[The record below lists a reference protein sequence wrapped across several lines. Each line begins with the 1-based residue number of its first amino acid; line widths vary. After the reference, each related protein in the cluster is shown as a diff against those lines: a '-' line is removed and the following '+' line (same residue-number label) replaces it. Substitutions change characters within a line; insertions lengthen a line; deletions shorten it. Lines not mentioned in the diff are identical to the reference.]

1 MAATLRTSIISRVL
15 FILVAFAVIVTVNV
29 TVKVP
34 PCCAQSKPDS
44 LRISEYPIYDS
55 LLPGDIVKFGV
66 QSGFVF
72 LRDFDTGMDFGGRV
86 GQRFFH
92 PFLQLTSQV
101 HFWAATRNNI
111 DMGVLGIEESI
122 TYQIPL
128 HRKLLLTGG
137 FAICYLSILEEIKNN
152 EEAGQTE
159 VDTWGNDVVTYII
172 FGIEYDLG
180 KKRTFFLE
188 SKYGSSDI
196 SNEFHIITGMN
207 FYIKELVRQ
216 R

>member
-1 MAATLRTSIISRVL
+1 
-15 FILVAFAVIVTVNV
+15 
-29 TVKVP
+29 
-34 PCCAQSKPDS
+34 
-44 LRISEYPIYDS
+44 
-55 LLPGDIVKFGV
+55 
-66 QSGFVF
+66 
-72 LRDFDTGMDFGGRV
+72 
-86 GQRFFH
+86 
-92 PFLQLTSQV
+92 
-101 HFWAATRNNI
+101 
-111 DMGVLGIEESI
+111 MGVLSIEESI

-137 FAICYLSILEEIKNN
+137 FAIGYLSILEEIKTI

-159 VDTWGNDVVTYII
+159 VDTWGNDIVTYIL

-207 FYIKELVRQ
+207 FYLKELVRQ
-216 R
+216 RWDNLYLKSGGIGGNIIFLKKTQLQKIWTRITTITIISFKNPGNPG

>member
-1 MAATLRTSIISRVL
+1 MSANLRTSIISRVL
-15 FILVAFAVIVTVNV
+15 FILVAFAFTVIVTL
-29 TVKVP
+29 KVP

-44 LRISEYPIYDS
+44 LRISEYPAYDS

-72 LRDFDTGMDFGGRV
+72 SRDFDTGMDFGGRV
-86 GQRFFH
+86 SQRFLH

-101 HFWAATRNNI
+101 HFWAATRKNI
-111 DMGVLGIEESI
+111 DIGVLSIEESI

-137 FAICYLSILEEIKNN
+137 FTIGYLSILEEKKIIG
-152 EEAGQTE
+152 EAGQTE
-159 VDTWGNDVVTYII
+159 VDTWGNDIVTYIL

-180 KKRTFFLE
+180 KKRNFFLE

-207 FYIKELVRQ
+207 F
-216 R
+216 

>member
-1 MAATLRTSIISRVL
+1 MAVTLRTSIISRVL
-15 FILVAFAVIVTVNV
+15 FILVAFAVIVTV
-29 TVKVP
+29 KVP
-34 PCCAQSKPDS
+34 PCCAQSEPDS
-44 LRISEYPIYDS
+44 LRISEYPTYSS

-72 LRDFDTGMDFGGRV
+72 SRDFDTGMDFGGRV
-86 GQRFFH
+86 SQRFFH

-101 HFWAATRNNI
+101 HFWAATRKNI

-137 FAICYLSILEEIKNN
+137 FSICYLSILEEIKTIG
-152 EEAGQTE
+152 ETGQTE
-159 VDTWGNDVVTYII
+159 VDTWGNDIVTYIL

-188 SKYGSSDI
+188 SKYGSTDI
-196 SNEFHIITGMN
+196 SNEFHIITGLN